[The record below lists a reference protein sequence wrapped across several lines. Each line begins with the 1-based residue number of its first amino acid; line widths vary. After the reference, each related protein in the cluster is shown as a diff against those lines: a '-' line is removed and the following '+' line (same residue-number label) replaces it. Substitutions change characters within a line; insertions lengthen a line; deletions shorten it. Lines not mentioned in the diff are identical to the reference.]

1 MESKH
6 RQLIIGREHDRRH
19 RALEPL
25 GFVDRH
31 VRDLVVLQELD
42 RPFRVLLVEPAAVPK
57 FDRDWEI
64 QALPRLEDELA
75 CLGGRKDPLWKL
87 DEHGTKLAGFDQ
99 RLERTAKLLIDRIEQ
114 LTRHVLAIDALL
126 LDEL

>member
-1 MESKH
+1 
-6 RQLIIGREHDRRH
+6 
-19 RALEPL
+19 
-25 GFVDRH
+25 
-31 VRDLVVLQELD
+31 
-42 RPFRVLLVEPAAVPK
+42 VPK